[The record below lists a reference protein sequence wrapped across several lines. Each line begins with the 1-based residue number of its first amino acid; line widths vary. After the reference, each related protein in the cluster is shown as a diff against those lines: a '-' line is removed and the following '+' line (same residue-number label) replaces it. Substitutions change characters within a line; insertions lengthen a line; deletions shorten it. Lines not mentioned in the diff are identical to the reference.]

1 MERRWRIRPHDEAR
15 IAALERAAGVSPVV
29 AKLLLARGIG
39 DPEQAHSFLDAK
51 LTGLRDPELL
61 PGLTASADRV
71 HAAVQQ
77 GRRIV
82 IYGDYDADGMT
93 ATGLLF
99 CCLRLLGAN
108 VGCYVPNRLE
118 EGYGL
123 SDEALQKL
131 AARGASMVI
140 SVDCG
145 IGSVAEAETARQLDI
160 ELIVTDHHELSGGD
174 ALPAAAGIVHPR
186 LPGSSYPF
194 GGLCGAGVAFKLAW
208 ALCQRASEAKRVKP
222 AMRDFLLAAVGLAA
236 IGTVADVVPLL
247 DENRI
252 LVRHGL
258 VSLRE
263 RPQLGIAALLRVTKL
278 DQKPQLSAED
288 IAFMLAPRLNAAGR
302 LGQAALGVELITT
315 ESPTRAASLAE
326 YIHELNGSRE
336 TLERSV
342 YLAAH
347 KQLKEQFD
355 AEAEPALV
363 LAGVGWHLGVI
374 GIVAGRLAEKYHRP
388 VVIISW
394 DQVGAK
400 PGIGSARSVARLNLH
415 QALAACERH
424 LVSHGGHAA
433 AAGLKI
439 EESKLEAFRADF
451 CEHVAAQMSHED
463 RVAEVQI
470 DAEATLGQLTLKTV
484 EQMEQ
489 LAPFGNAN
497 PRPVLCASGVTL
509 ADPPRRI
516 GSGERHLS
524 VRVRQH
530 GVTVRGVAFGQG
542 EAADE
547 LAGMTAPLDLAFRP
561 VINDFNGRRSVEMHL
576 VDWRSSTLPALAG
589 R

>member
-1 MERRWRIRPHDEAR
+1 MERRWRIRPHDEVR

-39 DPEQAHSFLDAK
+39 DPEQANSFLDAK

-61 PGLTASADRV
+61 PGLTAAADRV

-77 GRRIV
+77 GRRII

-108 VGCYVPNRLE
+108 VGYHVPNRLE
-118 EGYGL
+118 EDYGL
-123 SDEALQKL
+123 STDALQDL
-131 AARGASMVI
+131 AKRGASMVI

-145 IGSVAEAETARQLDI
+145 ITSVPEAEKARELNL
-160 ELIVTDHHELSGGD
+160 ELIVTDHHKLGGV
-174 ALPAAAGIVHPR
+174 LPAAAGIIHPG
-186 LPGSSYPF
+186 LPGGAYPF

-236 IGTVADVVPLL
+236 VGTVADVVPLL

-263 RPQLGIAALLRVTKL
+263 RPLPGIAALLRVTGL

-302 LGQAALGVELITT
+302 LGQALLGVELITT
-315 ESPTRAASLAE
+315 ESASRADSLAD

-342 YLAAH
+342 LLAAN
-347 KQLKEQFD
+347 KQIKEQFD
-355 AEAEPALV
+355 PEADSALV
-363 LAGVGWHLGVI
+363 LAGVAWHRGVI

-394 DQVGAK
+394 DQVGAR
-400 PGIGSARSVARLNLH
+400 PGTGSARTAGRLDLH
-415 QALAACERH
+415 RALAACGRH
-424 LVSHGGHAA
+424 LISHGGHEA

-451 CEHVAAQMSHED
+451 CEYVASEVSQED
-463 RVAEVQI
+463 RIAEVHI

-484 EQMEQ
+484 EQMEK
-489 LAPFGNAN
+489 LAPFGNSN

-509 ADPPRRI
+509 ADAPRRM

-542 EAADE
+542 EAADD
-547 LAGMTAPLDLAFRP
+547 LARLQSPLDLAFRP

-576 VDWRSSTLPALAG
+576 VDWRSSNIPALSG